1 MGPRLDFERFLI
13 PIDWRPDLVPL
24 IDLGFLG
31 LFAALAASPFLVAP
45 GVGVDLLALPGAT
58 RAGVP
63 TVGAVTVLT
72 VREGNRVLFN
82 GEIFDL
88 GRAAPRLQRYVR
100 ERGAAGATLLV
111 LVDRSVD
118 LEPVL
123 ALMEQARAAG
133 FGGVQLAVR
142 EQVEAGGWRTEGGAA
157 R

>member
-1 MGPRLDFERFLI
+1 MQPRLDFDRFLAR
-13 PIDWRPDLVPL
+13 PDWRPDVLPFV
-24 IDLGFLG
+24 DLACIG

-45 GVGVDLLALPGAT
+45 GVGVDLLALPGVS

-100 ERGAAGATLLV
+100 ERGAGGATLLV
-111 LVDRSVD
+111 LVDRSVEM
-118 LEPVL
+118 EPVL
-123 ALMEQARAAG
+123 ALLEQARAAG

-142 EQVEAGGWRTEGGAA
+142 EQVEAGVWASGR
-157 R
+157 